1 MQIGIIGLPNSGKTT
16 IYNAL
21 TRSNSETEAFSSGL
35 VEVNTAVVN
44 VPDHRVDDMSA
55 LFNPKKTTYAQVIY
69 NDIAGFGKGA
79 AKSGIAGPLLN
90 AIAANDALM
99 LVVRAFE
106 DENVPH
112 PDDLVDPARDLAA
125 METETILNDMTII
138 ERRLERLAAT
148 KHRGTPEDR
157 KKLAYEEGV
166 MQQLMAR
173 LEEEKPLRDLEL
185 SEDDRKMLAGFGFL
199 SMKPILRV
207 INAGDDTD
215 ESQFIDLLDERTL
228 VLRGQ
233 VEAEIAQMDP
243 EEASEFLADFGIE
256 EPGLNRAIALCYSMM
271 GLQSFFTVGEDEVR
285 AWTGSVGVTA
295 PQAAGVI
302 HTDLQRGF
310 IRAETFTYTDL
321 MAAGSM
327 AELRKQGKLR
337 LEGKEYIVQ
346 DGDIMNIRFNL

>member
-21 TRSNSETEAFSSGL
+21 TRSDSQTEAFSSGL

-44 VPDHRVDDMSA
+44 VPDPRVDDMSA
-55 LFNPKKTTYAQVIY
+55 LFKPKKTTYAQVIY

-106 DENVPH
+106 DENVSH
-112 PDDLVDPARDLAA
+112 PDDSIDPTRDLDA
-125 METETILNDMTII
+125 METEMILNDMTII

-157 KKLAYEEGV
+157 KKLEYEDGV
-166 MQQLMAR
+166 MHQLMAL
-173 LEEEKPLRDLEL
+173 LEEEMPLRDVEL
-185 SEDDRKMLAGFGFL
+185 SEEDHKMLAGFGFL

-207 INAGDDTD
+207 INAGDDAD
-215 ESQFIDLLDERTL
+215 EAEFTDLLDERTL

-233 VEAEIAQMDP
+233 VEAEIAQMEPD
-243 EEASEFLADFGIE
+243 EATEFLADFGIE
-256 EPGLNRAIALCYSMM
+256 EPGLNRAIALCYTMM

-285 AWTGSVGVTA
+285 AWTGSVGMTA

-321 MAAGSM
+321 MAAGIM

-346 DGDIMNIRFNL
+346 DGDIMNIRFNI

>member
-21 TRSNSETEAFSSGL
+21 TRSDSQTEAFSSGL

-44 VPDHRVDDMSA
+44 VPDPRVDDMSA
-55 LFNPKKTTYAQVIY
+55 LFKPKKTTYAQVIY

-106 DENVPH
+106 DENVSH
-112 PDDLVDPARDLAA
+112 PDDSVDPTRDLDA
-125 METETILNDMTII
+125 METEMILNDMTII

-157 KKLAYEEGV
+157 KKREYEDGV
-166 MQQLMAR
+166 MHHLMSL
-173 LEEEKPLRDLEL
+173 LEEEMPLRDVEL
-185 SEDDRKMLAGFGFL
+185 SEDDHKMLAGFGFL

-207 INAGDDTD
+207 INAGDDAD
-215 ESQFIDLLDERTL
+215 EAEFTDLLDERTL

-233 VEAEIAQMDP
+233 VEAEIAQMEPD
-243 EEASEFLADFGIE
+243 EATEFLADFGIE
-256 EPGLNRAIALCYSMM
+256 EPGLNRAIALCYTMM

-285 AWTGSVGVTA
+285 AWTGSVGMTA

-346 DGDIMNIRFNL
+346 DGDIMNIRFNI

>member
-21 TRSNSETEAFSSGL
+21 TRSDSETEAFSSGL
-35 VEVNTAVVN
+35 VEVNTAVVS
-44 VPDHRVDDMSA
+44 VPDQRVDDMSA
-55 LFNPKKTTYAQVIY
+55 LFKPKKTTYAQVIY

-112 PDDLVDPARDLAA
+112 PDDSVDPARDLEA
-125 METETILNDMTII
+125 METEMILNDMTII

-157 KKLAYEEGV
+157 KKLEYEDGV
-166 MQQLMAR
+166 MHQLMAL
-173 LEEEKPLRDLEL
+173 LEEETPLRDVEL
-185 SEDDRKMLAGFGFL
+185 SEDDQKMLAGFGFL

-207 INAGDDTD
+207 INAGDDAD
-215 ESQFIDLLDERTL
+215 EAEFADLLDERTL
-228 VLRGQ
+228 VFRGR

-243 EEASEFLADFGIE
+243 EEAIEFLADFGID

-285 AWTGSVGVTA
+285 AWTGSVGMTA

-346 DGDIMNIRFNL
+346 DGDIMNIRFNI

>member
-21 TRSNSETEAFSSGL
+21 TRSDSETEAFSSGL

-44 VPDHRVDDMSA
+44 VPDQRVDDMSA
-55 LFNPKKTTYAQVIY
+55 LFKPKKTTYAQVIY

-112 PDDLVDPARDLAA
+112 PDDSVDPARDLEA
-125 METETILNDMTII
+125 METEMILNDMTII

-157 KKLAYEEGV
+157 KKLEYEDGV
-166 MQQLMAR
+166 MHQLMAL
-173 LEEEKPLRDLEL
+173 LEEETSLRDVEL
-185 SEDDRKMLAGFGFL
+185 SDDDQKILAGFGFL

-207 INAGDDTD
+207 INAGDDAD
-215 ESQFIDLLDERTL
+215 EAEFSDLLDERTL

-233 VEAEIAQMDP
+233 VEAEIAQMEP
-243 EEASEFLADFGIE
+243 EEAIEFLADFGID

-285 AWTGSVGVTA
+285 AWTGSVGMTA

-346 DGDIMNIRFNL
+346 DGDIMNIRFNI

>member
-21 TRSNSETEAFSSGL
+21 TRSDSETEAFSSGL
-35 VEVNTAVVN
+35 VEVNTAVVA
-44 VPDHRVDDMSA
+44 VPDQRVDDLSA
-55 LFNPKKTTYAQVIY
+55 LFSPKKTTYAQVIY

-106 DENVPH
+106 DENVSH
-112 PDDLVDPARDLAA
+112 PDDSVDPARDLEA
-125 METETILNDMTII
+125 MEGEMILNDMTII

-157 KKLAYEEGV
+157 KKLEYEDGV
-166 MQQLMAR
+166 MRRLMAL
-173 LEEEKPLRDLEL
+173 LEEETPLRDVEL
-185 SEDDRKMLAGFGFL
+185 SSDDHKMLAGFGFL

-207 INAGDDTD
+207 INAGDDDD
-215 ESQFIDLLDERTL
+215 ESAFADLLDERTL

-233 VEAEIAQMDP
+233 VEAEIAQMEPD
-243 EEASEFLADFGIE
+243 EAAEFLADYGIE

-285 AWTGSVGVTA
+285 AGPVTSV
-295 PQAAGVI
+295 
-302 HTDLQRGF
+302 
-310 IRAETFTYTDL
+310 
-321 MAAGSM
+321 
-327 AELRKQGKLR
+327 
-337 LEGKEYIVQ
+337 
-346 DGDIMNIRFNL
+346 

>member
-21 TRSNSETEAFSSGL
+21 TRSDSETEAFSSGL
-35 VEVNTAVVN
+35 VEVNTAVVE
-44 VPDHRVDDMSA
+44 VPDPRVDDMSA
-55 LFNPKKTTYAQVIY
+55 LFKPKKTTYAQVIY

-106 DENVPH
+106 DENVSH
-112 PDDLVDPARDLAA
+112 PDDSVDPARDLEA
-125 METETILNDMTII
+125 METEMILNDMTII

-157 KKLAYEEGV
+157 KKLEYEDGV
-166 MQQLMAR
+166 MHELMAV
-173 LEEEKPLRDLEL
+173 LEEETPLRDVEL
-185 SEDDRKMLAGFGFL
+185 SEDDQKMLAGFGFL

-207 INAGDDTD
+207 INAGDDAD
-215 ESQFIDLLDERTL
+215 EAAYTDLLDERTL

-243 EEASEFLADFGIE
+243 EEATEFLADFGIE

-285 AWTGSVGVTA
+285 AWTGSVGMTA
-295 PQAAGVI
+295 PRAAGVI

-310 IRAETFTYTDL
+310 IRAETFTYDDL
-321 MAAGSM
+321 MVAGSM

-346 DGDIMNIRFNL
+346 DGDIMNIRFNI

>member
-21 TRSNSETEAFSSGL
+21 TRSDSETEAFSSGL
-35 VEVNTAVVN
+35 VEVNTAVVA
-44 VPDHRVDDMSA
+44 VPDQRVDDLSA
-55 LFNPKKTTYAQVIY
+55 LFSPKKTTYAQVIY

-106 DENVPH
+106 DENVSH
-112 PDDLVDPARDLAA
+112 PDDSVDPARDLEA
-125 METETILNDMTII
+125 MEGEMILNDMTII

-157 KKLAYEEGV
+157 KKLEYEDGV
-166 MQQLMAR
+166 MRRLMAL
-173 LEEEKPLRDLEL
+173 LEEETPLRDVDL
-185 SEDDRKMLAGFGFL
+185 SNDDHKMLAGFGFL

-207 INAGDDTD
+207 INAGDDDD
-215 ESQFIDLLDERTL
+215 ESAFADLLDERTL

-233 VEAEIAQMDP
+233 VEAEIAQMEPD
-243 EEASEFLADFGIE
+243 EAAEFLADYGIE

-285 AWTGSVGVTA
+285 AWTGNVGMTA

-346 DGDIMNIRFNL
+346 DGDIMNIRFNI